1 MVKITAHSAL
11 AKPIALV
18 QRDFRIEAL
27 FRRRARMAR
36 QSAKIIVGL
45 ALCLL
50 GHAPGSAQDLW
61 YLEPVRISDRVP
73 TNDSVESADLQ
84 LDSEVEQ
91 AAWLQQPAGQPAAP
105 TLDSAARRT
114 TRGSRQANVGLAT
127 VPNMFGDLAGATT
140 TFVGETGVSGATSG
154 TFTLPIAGG
163 GSRIGK
169 ISENDSPIP
178 RDRVFFS
185 YNHFQNVFQLSETP
199 VLPPGPTLFR
209 QAPLDRYT
217 MGFEKTFYDGWTS
230 VELRMPFMGGLNA
243 QLPNVGMTGGNIG
256 NLTVVLKSL
265 LYMDGSTAVGAGLAI
280 ETPTG
285 SSTFTRIVT
294 SRLQFQND
302 STHLLPYIGFV
313 WSPGDPRWSWGS
325 GLFLTGFAQMDINT
339 TSNTVSSLGP
349 NNTPIATLGKLTD
362 QNLGFLDLAA
372 GYWLYRSPDA
382 PRLTGLAVVTELH
395 YTTSLQDADRING
408 SLQGIGPFALNSTD
422 KRFDVLNGTIG
433 LQALLSDA
441 SSLRVAGVFPLGNEN
456 RRLFDSEVQV
466 QFNRRF

>member
-1 MVKITAHSAL
+1 MARHSVKI
-11 AKPIALV
+11 V
-18 QRDFRIEAL
+18 
-27 FRRRARMAR
+27 
-36 QSAKIIVGL
+36 VGL

-50 GHAPGSAQDLW
+50 GQGSGWTQELR
-61 YLEPVRISDRVP
+61 YLEPVKISDLVP
-73 TNDSVESADLQ
+73 TSDPVGSDEQQ
-84 LDSEVEQ
+84 LDGEVEQ

-114 TRGSRQANVGLAT
+114 TRGSRQANAGLAT
-127 VPNMFGDLAGATT
+127 VPNMFGDLAGATS
-140 TFVGETGVSGATSG
+140 TFVGETGASGATSG

-265 LYMDGSTAVGAGLAI
+265 LYMDNSTAVGAGMAI

-313 WSPGDPRWSWGS
+313 WSPGDPRWGWGS

-339 TSNTVSSLGP
+339 TSNTVSSLGQ

-372 GYWLYRSPDA
+372 GYWLYRNPDA

-408 SLQGIGPFALNSTD
+408 SIQGMGPFTLNSTD

-433 LQALLSDA
+433 VQALLSDA